1 MPTKRLTAF
10 FHSLSLLFLETAAGL
25 MIALAVPAPAFA
37 AEQPLPE
44 AAVSTASDS
53 DSVPAS
59 EERGPGLQ
67 MAPEGLGSEGA
78 WTSSATLLR
87 ILGPG
92 EDPEH
97 PRFYHIVN
105 GRVKE
110 IIVR

>member
-10 FHSLSLLFLETAAGL
+10 FRSRVLLFLGAAAGL
-25 MIALAVPAPAFA
+25 MITFAVPGYAFDEEQNLQEATVSSASGSDQA
-37 AEQPLPE
+37 A
-44 AAVSTASDS
+44 
-53 DSVPAS
+53 

>member
-25 MIALAVPAPAFA
+25 IIALSVPGPAFA

-53 DSVPAS
+53 VPAS
-59 EERGPGLQ
+59 EERGPGIQ

-110 IIVR
+110 IIIR

>member
-44 AAVSTASDS
+44 AAVSTDS
-53 DSVPAS
+53 NSTPAS
-59 EERGPGLQ
+59 EERGPGVQ
-67 MAPEGLGSEGA
+67 MAPEGLGSEGE

-110 IIVR
+110 IIIR